1 MLELFREFTVTAAN
15 SRFLYSAKRSNVMQ
29 RITVTDVTLRES
41 EKNGVM
47 SFKEK
52 IECAKKLDKVHVDV
66 IETEKITNTK
76 TDILFLHT
84 IVPLLKNSMI
94 SCKVDYSAE
103 SVEMTAKA
111 LADAKRFR
119 LHLAVPTS
127 SVQMEYMCGKK
138 PPVVLEM
145 IEELVK
151 KCAEYTDD
159 VEFSALD
166 ATRSEPEFLY
176 KAIETA
182 LRAGATTVTLCDSA
196 GEMLPEE
203 FGAFVKNVCANTE
216 GIGNANICA
225 ECSDSLSMASAC
237 MISAITNGAVGIKTS
252 SAGGDMPKLTDAA
265 HILRFKGDSLG
276 ICSGLAYT
284 GLEHTVNA
292 GIAVTG
298 AVKAEES
305 TQSGIVLTEKDDINT
320 IAAVIRKMGYDLSEE
335 DIANVY
341 AEFEKIAKKKQVT
354 ERELEVIISG
364 AAMQTAPIYKLKE
377 YVINSG
383 NVISASCVMTL
394 VKDGTEESGITV
406 GDGPIDAAFRCI
418 EQIAGRHFELDEF
431 RIQSVTEGR
440 EAVGVTV
447 VKLRSGG
454 KLYSGKGV
462 STDIVES
469 GINAYINALNKICF
483 EEV

>member
-1 MLELFREFTVTAAN
+1 MR
-15 SRFLYSAKRSNVMQ
+15 K
-29 RITVTDVTLRES
+29 ITVTDVTLRES
-41 EKNGVM
+41 EKTGVM

-52 IECAKKLDKVHVDV
+52 IESAKRLDKVHADI
-66 IETEKITNTK
+66 IEVGKITNVK

-94 SCKVDYSAE
+94 SCRVDYSEE

-111 LADAKRFR
+111 LSGAKRYR
-119 LHLAVPTS
+119 LSLAVPTS

-145 IEELVK
+145 IEKLIK

-166 ATRSEPEFLY
+166 ATRSEPEFL
-176 KAIETA
+176 KQAIDTA
-182 LRAGATTVTLCDSA
+182 VAAGAKTITVCDNA

-203 FGAFVKNVCANTE
+203 FGRFTQSVAEN
-216 GIGNANICA
+216 IGNSAELQA
-225 ECSDSLSMASAC
+225 ECSDSLSMAAAC
-237 MISAITNGAVGIKTS
+237 MISAISNGVNGIKT
-252 SAGGDMPKLTDAA
+252 ATCAADLPQLTDAA
-265 HILRFKGDSLG
+265 HIIRFKGDKLG
-276 ICSGLAYT
+276 VSSALCYT
-284 GLEHTVNA
+284 ELEHTVNGA
-292 GIAVTG
+292 GGIYAQ
-298 AVKAEES
+298 ADKADAER
-305 TQSGIVLTEKDDINT
+305 SGIILNDKDDINT
-320 IAAVIRKMGYDLSEE
+320 VSALVRKMGYDLSEE
-335 DIANVY
+335 DISNVY

-354 ERELEVIISG
+354 EKELEVIIASI
-364 AAMQTAPIYKLKE
+364 AMQTAPTYKLKD

-394 VKDGTEESGITV
+394 IKDGEEVNGMTV
-406 GDGPIDAAFRCI
+406 GDGPVDAAFRCV
-418 EQIAGRHFELDEF
+418 EQIVGRHFELDDF
-431 RIQSVTEGR
+431 QIQSVTEGK

-469 GINAYINALNKICF
+469 SINAYISALNKICF
-483 EEV
+483 EEA